1 VKIDLRWQL
10 LLAVVCLG
18 LVVSLLGLQVQ
29 RSGLCTEHVPS
40 PGGKLAEGII
50 GQPQFLNPLLD
61 DANPVDSELADLI
74 FDGLT
79 RYGEDGQLEPA
90 LASDWQF
97 SEDGL
102 TVTFRLRDD
111 VVWHDGRPFTA
122 ADVAFTYGLL
132 QNESIESPEA
142 VRDLWSSI
150 TINVLDDEQIEF
162 VLPQPYAPFLEATT
176 RGILPE
182 HVLTD
187 APAGALGEQA
197 FNRSPVGTGPFLVA
211 PGNDWQQVGFLRLVP
226 NPNYWREGVQL
237 DVLEYRFY
245 EDTDALAAAYELGDI
260 QAISGVQSNGL
271 KQIAILPEIRLF
283 TTVAPRVTQLIFNLS
298 ESGAPAV
305 RSLEVRKALAQ
316 AVDRDALVDEV
327 LNGQGVPLEG
337 PYLPTSWAYNPGNLT
352 AYTYDSAAAGARL
365 DGAGWTRPEG
375 EATRFRDGE
384 GLTLRLLVSD
394 EGAHQ
399 ALANEIAKQWAEVG
413 IQGELVVV
421 PVSEMRAALTQRQ
434 FDVALVDVEPPGD
447 PDLYDFWSQEAIVA
461 GQNFGA
467 WDHRWA
473 SEALEAGRQLAAVE
487 ERQPYYD
494 AFMRFY
500 DEELPALTLFQHV
513 YTYGISESV
522 NDVEIGPIFSPRDRY
537 ETLSQWFLVYRDI
550 AVDCPADGG
559 PDPEDRA

>member
-1 VKIDLRWQL
+1 VL
-10 LLAVVCLG
+10 
-18 LVVSLLGLQVQ
+18 S
-29 RSGLCTEHVPS
+29 
-40 PGGKLAEGII
+40 
-50 GQPQFLNPLLD
+50 
-61 DANPVDSELADLI
+61 DAA
-74 FDGLT
+74 G
-79 RYGEDGQLEPA
+79 
-90 LASDWQF
+90 
-97 SEDGL
+97 
-102 TVTFRLRDD
+102 
-111 VVWHDGRPFTA
+111 
-122 ADVAFTYGLL
+122 
-132 QNESIESPEA
+132 
-142 VRDLWSSI
+142 
-150 TINVLDDEQIEF
+150 
-162 VLPQPYAPFLEATT
+162 
-176 RGILPE
+176 
-182 HVLTD
+182 
-187 APAGALGEQA
+187 GALGEQA
-197 FNRSPVGTGPFLVA
+197 CNRSPVGTGPFLVA

>member
-132 QNESIESPEA
+132 QNENIESPEA

-237 DVLEYRFY
+237 DVLEYRCY

>member
-1 VKIDLRWQL
+1 MKIDLRWQL

-132 QNESIESPEA
+132 QNENIESPEA

>member
-132 QNESIESPEA
+132 QNENIESPEA